1 MKSDPPRRPSTD
13 SIDRPSGDAVPAV
26 AAVAAPA
33 LEAAV
38 AAPTLEAAVAAP
50 TLEAVL
56 GELRRLAILA
66 LDAGHPLAAAQIAT
80 TADRVEA
87 EARRDLPPRPRYGA

>member
-1 MKSDPPRRPSTD
+1 MNPDPTSLPPLESMETDRRAAAGPS
-13 SIDRPSGDAVPAV
+13 S
-26 AAVAAPA
+26 AAT
-33 LEAAV
+33 
-38 AAPTLEAAVAAP
+38 PTLDS
-50 TLEAVL
+50 VL

-87 EARRDLPPRPRYGA
+87 EARQDLPPRPNYAGRR

>member
-1 MKSDPPRRPSTD
+1 MKSDPTRRPSTD

-33 LEAAV
+33 
-38 AAPTLEAAVAAP
+38 LEAAVAAP

>member
-1 MKSDPPRRPSTD
+1 MNPDPLRRPTAG
-13 SIDRPSGDAVPAV
+13 SIEAERPSGRLPDA
-26 AAVAAPA
+26 AAAATPSI
-33 LEAAV
+33 EM
-38 AAPTLEAAVAAP
+38 
-50 TLEAVL
+50 VL

>member
-1 MKSDPPRRPSTD
+1 MMNPDPMLRPAAE
-13 SIDRPSGDAVPAV
+13 SIDPERPSGDA
-26 AAVAAPA
+26 APA
-33 LEAAV
+33 G
-38 AAPTLEAAVAAP
+38 PAVAAP

-66 LDAGHPLAAAQIAT
+66 LDAGHPLAAARIAT

-87 EARRDLPPRPRYGA
+87 EARRDLPPRPRYGG